1 MSPLLNDPSLVHHHD
16 LIRVPDGGE
25 PVGDGN
31 KRFARRQLPD
41 GGQKQMLVL
50 RVHTG
55 SRLIQNHDGGVLQ
68 NGAGNGD
75 PLLLAA
81 GEGGAALSH
90 HRMIA
95 VGQRHD
101 KVVALGAPGRLHH
114 LLVSGVGIAEFD
126 VVLNGVV
133 EEIHILE
140 DHGEVFQQAVG
151 GAVLHIRAAHADTPL
166 LHIPKTGDQAA

>member
-1 MSPLLNDPSLVHHHD
+1 
-16 LIRVPDGGE
+16 
-25 PVGDGN
+25 
-31 KRFARRQLPD
+31 
-41 GGQKQMLVL
+41 
-50 RVHTG
+50 
-55 SRLIQNHDGGVLQ
+55 
-68 NGAGNGD
+68 
-75 PLLLAA
+75 
-81 GEGGAALSH
+81 
-90 HRMIA
+90 MIA

-101 KVVALGAPGRLHH
+101 EVVALGAPGRLHH

-151 GAVLHIRAAHADTPL
+151 GAVLHIRAAHADTSL

>member
-1 MSPLLNDPSLVHHHD
+1 MEMSV
-16 LIRVPDGGE
+16 
-25 PVGDGN
+25 
-31 KRFARRQLPD
+31 FARRQLPD

-95 VGQRHD
+95 VGQR
-101 KVVALGAPGRLHH
+101 
-114 LLVSGVGIAEFD
+114 
-126 VVLNGVV
+126 
-133 EEIHILE
+133 
-140 DHGEVFQQAVG
+140 Q
-151 GAVLHIRAAHADTPL
+151 
-166 LHIPKTGDQAA
+166 